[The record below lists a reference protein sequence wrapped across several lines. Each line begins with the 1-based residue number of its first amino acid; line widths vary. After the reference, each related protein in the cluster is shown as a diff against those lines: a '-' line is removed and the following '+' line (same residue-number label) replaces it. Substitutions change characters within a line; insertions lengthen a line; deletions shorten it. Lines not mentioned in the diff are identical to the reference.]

1 MSANKIG
8 DRKINSSGI
17 NPEQEDFPHLQE
29 RRERPND

>member
-8 DRKINSSGI
+8 DRKINCSGI
-17 NPEQEDFPHLQE
+17 NQEQEDFPHLQE